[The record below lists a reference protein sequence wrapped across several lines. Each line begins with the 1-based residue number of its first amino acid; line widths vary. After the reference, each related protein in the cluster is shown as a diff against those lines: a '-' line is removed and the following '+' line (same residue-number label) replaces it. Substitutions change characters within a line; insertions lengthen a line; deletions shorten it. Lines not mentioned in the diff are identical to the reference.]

1 MSSLR
6 IILHDRFGFS
16 EFRSSQEQVCQSI
29 VDGQDAL
36 VVMPTGAGKS
46 LCYQLP
52 GIARKGTTLVISPL
66 LALIDDQV
74 AKLAAKGMRVEQI
87 HSGRTREQSREAC
100 IRYLKGELEFL
111 FIAPERLAVP
121 GFPEML
127 EKRRPALIAIDEA
140 HCISQWGHDFRP
152 EYRRLGERLGRLR
165 RGAGGNASSAA
176 SGGPT
181 GTTVSAAAPTG
192 ASNGASTGATTTAAA
207 PIVALTATATTLV
220 QDDILQQLGIPTA
233 RKFIQGFR
241 RTNIAIRVHEVPV
254 PDRGQAAAEILA
266 GKGRLPAI
274 VYAPTRKAAEE
285 ISAKLTK
292 AARGKLRASCYHA
305 GLDSDTRETVQEQFL
320 AGKTDVIVATIA
332 FGMGIDKADVRTVIH
347 AGLSGSVEGY
357 YQEIGRAGRD
367 ALPSEAILMH
377 SFADQRTHDFF
388 FERDYPEIAAL
399 DQVHRGC
406 GPKAKTADEIY
417 DEVSKLSRETFD
429 KALEKLRIHG
439 GLIAGLD
446 GLYTRGTA
454 DWKMTYE
461 RQRLHREKSLQ
472 QMMDFV
478 QSTSCRMSYFLR
490 YFGDRDSKGDCGICD
505 RCTRAESSASRE
517 LTSKEKTIAKLTLA
531 ALSQSHGL
539 SIGRLFDQVG
549 EYQRGVDRKLFE
561 AVVDLL
567 GQEGWVNIRRDSFT
581 NESGKLISYRRAE
594 ITDLGESSGAGELD
608 DLRIADA
615 FAVSEKEPKKRKS
628 PRVRRRKPSER
639 TSGWAGADA

>member
-6 IILHDRFGFS
+6 ILLQERFGFN
-16 EFRSSQEQVCQSI
+16 EFRSSQEQVCEAI
-29 VDGQDAL
+29 VAGRDAL

-52 GIARKGTTLVISPL
+52 GLARKGTTLVISPL

-74 AKLAAKGMRVEQI
+74 AKLAARGARVEQI

-127 EKRRPALIAIDEA
+127 EKRRPVLIAVDEA

-152 EYRRLGERLGRLR
+152 EYRRLGERLARIRCGAGAAASVGALE
-165 RGAGGNASSAA
+165 GAGG
-176 SGGPT
+176 
-181 GTTVSAAAPTG
+181 
-192 ASNGASTGATTTAAA
+192 AA

-220 QDDILQQLGIPTA
+220 QDDMLQQLHIPAA
-233 RKFIQGFR
+233 RRFIQGFR

-254 PDRGQAAAEILA
+254 PDRGEVAAELLS

-285 ISAKLTK
+285 ISARLSK
-292 AARGKLRASCYHA
+292 AARGRLRSSCYHA
-305 GLDSDTRETVQEQFL
+305 GLDAETREIVQAQFL
-320 AGKTDVIVATIA
+320 SGKTDVIVATIA

-367 ALPSEAILMH
+367 GLPSEAILMH

-388 FERDYPEIAAL
+388 FERDYPEVSVL
-399 DQVHRGC
+399 EQVHRAC
-406 GPKAKTADEIY
+406 GARASSVEELFEGAGK
-417 DEVSKLSRETFD
+417 VSRETFD
-429 KALEKLRIHG
+429 KALEKLCIHG
-439 GLIAGLD
+439 GLIAGE
-446 GLYTRGTA
+446 GGRYARGPA

-461 RQRLHREKSLQ
+461 RQRLHRERALR
-472 QMMDFV
+472 QMVDFV
-478 QSTSCRMSYFLR
+478 QSTGCRMSYFLK
-490 YFGDRDSKGDCGICD
+490 YFGDSDSKGNCGICD
-505 RCTRAESSASRE
+505 RCTRAEPALSRE
-517 LTSKEKTIAKLTLA
+517 LTSKEKGIVKLLLA
-531 ALSQSHGL
+531 ALSRSQGL
-539 SIGRLFDQVG
+539 SVGRLFEQVG
-549 EYQRGVDRKLFE
+549 EGQRGVDRKLLE
-561 AVVDLL
+561 SLVDLL

-581 NESGKLISYRRAE
+581 PESGKLVSYRRVE
-594 ITDLGESSGAGELD
+594 ITDLGESSGAGEID
-608 DLRIADA
+608 DLRMAKALA
-615 FAVSEKEPKKRKS
+615 FTAHEPKRRKT
-628 PRVRRRKPSER
+628 PRVRRRRSSASSTR
-639 TSGWAGADA
+639 GLNADF

>member
-1 MSSLR
+1 MPSLR
-6 IILHDRFGFS
+6 AILRNRFGFS
-16 EFRSSQEQVCQSI
+16 DFRSSQEQVCQSI

-52 GIARKGTTLVISPL
+52 GLARRGTTLVISPL

-74 AKLAAKGMRVEQI
+74 SKLVAKGMSVEQI

-127 EKRRPALIAIDEA
+127 EKRKPALIAIDEA

-165 RGAGGNASSAA
+165 AGGAIGAA
-176 SGGPT
+176 
-181 GTTVSAAAPTG
+181 TG
-192 ASNGASTGATTTAAA
+192 AAESAA
-207 PIVALTATATTLV
+207 PIVALTATATRLV
-220 QDDILQQLGIPTA
+220 QDDILQQLGIPSA
-233 RKFIQGFR
+233 KKFIQGFR

-274 VYAPTRKAAEE
+274 VYAPTRKVAEE

-292 AARGKLRASCYHA
+292 ASKGKLRASCYHA
-305 GLDSDTRETVQEQFL
+305 GLDADTRETVQEQFL

-332 FGMGIDKADVRTVIH
+332 FGMGIDKPDVRTVIH

-367 ALPSEAILMH
+367 RLPSEAILMH

-388 FERDYPEIAAL
+388 FERDYPESSVL
-399 DQVHRGC
+399 EQVHRASNARGR
-406 GPKAKTADEIY
+406 TADELY
-417 DEVSKLSRETFD
+417 DDVGKISRENFD

-439 GLIAGLD
+439 GLVAGLD
-446 GLYTRGTA
+446 GLFTRGTA
-454 DWKMTYE
+454 DWKLTYE

-472 QMMDFV
+472 QMVDFV
-478 QSTSCRMSYFLR
+478 QSSGCRMSYFLS

-505 RCTRAESSASRE
+505 RCTRADSESSRE
-517 LTSKEKTIAKLTLA
+517 LTSKEKMIAKLTIA

-539 SIGRLFDQVG
+539 SVGRLFEQVG
-549 EYQRGVDRKLFE
+549 ECQRGVDRKLFE
-561 AVVDLL
+561 SVVDLL
-567 GQEGWVNIRRDSFT
+567 GQEGWINVRRDSFT
-581 NESGKLISYRRAE
+581 NETGKLISYRRVE
-594 ITDLGESSGAGELD
+594 ITDLGEASGPGELD
-608 DLRIADA
+608 DLRIAEA
-615 FAVSEKEPKKRKS
+615 FTVSVKEPKARK
-628 PRVRRRKPSER
+628 PRTRRRIPAARRSR
-639 TSGWAGADA
+639 WSGAEA